1 MNRLTRFFT
10 QKVEEGRICGYSLAL
25 YKKGQPELLLADGHR
40 TLEPEPLPVLPETLF
55 DLASLTKPL
64 ATAYVAA
71 WAVQEGLI
79 SLTTPLSAFFPALE
93 EEKKRITLLQL
104 LCHSSGVTPWKP
116 LYAWTKE
123 FPGMVEETLRTPLDA
138 IQGTQVFYSCLNYI
152 LVKAILEKV
161 TQKNLPEL
169 FKHLFLDRL
178 NLTEPLFCPPQEL
191 QRRTSATERGNLY
204 EQGLAMTLYKRE
216 IPKREGITWGV
227 VHDGNSYF
235 AGGTAGNSGLFGSA
249 EGVCRLGLEFLPST
263 ATLLKPETLRLFTTN
278 FTPFSKVHRSVGFI
292 LKSSQ
297 PVPLSPELP
306 PTSFFHLGFTGTS
319 VTLDPEHEQ
328 VLAVLMNRV
337 HPTVREPSTTDILK
351 RAQSLLWPPDNV

>member
-40 TLEPEPLPVLPETLF
+40 TLEPEPLPVL
-55 DLASLTKPL
+55 
-64 ATAYVAA
+64 
-71 WAVQEGLI
+71 
-79 SLTTPLSAFFPALE
+79 
-93 EEKKRITLLQL
+93 
-104 LCHSSGVTPWKP
+104 
-116 LYAWTKE
+116 
-123 FPGMVEETLRTPLDA
+123 
-138 IQGTQVFYSCLNYI
+138 
-152 LVKAILEKV
+152 
-161 TQKNLPEL
+161 
-169 FKHLFLDRL
+169 
-178 NLTEPLFCPPQEL
+178 
-191 QRRTSATERGNLY
+191 
-204 EQGLAMTLYKRE
+204 
-216 IPKREGITWGV
+216 
-227 VHDGNSYF
+227 
-235 AGGTAGNSGLFGSA
+235 
-249 EGVCRLGLEFLPST
+249 
-263 ATLLKPETLRLFTTN
+263 PETLRLFTTN